1 MTKICISLFFTP
13 LPLSVGTQSL
23 LFFGSD
29 VGPLWSQSLKGNAVS
44 IGCEI
49 RKLWKG
55 RRKYAVGSEVGPLFS
70 WTVPPIGDL
79 RELLSAW
86 DVKLGNFGKG

>member
-1 MTKICISLFFTP
+1 MHLSFFTP

-29 VGPLWSQSLKGNAVS
+29 VGPLWSQSLKGSAVS

-49 RKLWKG
+49 RK
-55 RRKYAVGSEVGPLFS
+55 
-70 WTVPPIGDL
+70 
-79 RELLSAW
+79 
-86 DVKLGNFGKG
+86 NFGRGDENTQWGPKWGHYSLGPFPL

>member
-1 MTKICISLFFTP
+1 MHLSFFTP

-55 RRKYAVGSEVGPLFS
+55 
-70 WTVPPIGDL
+70 
-79 RELLSAW
+79 
-86 DVKLGNFGKG
+86 